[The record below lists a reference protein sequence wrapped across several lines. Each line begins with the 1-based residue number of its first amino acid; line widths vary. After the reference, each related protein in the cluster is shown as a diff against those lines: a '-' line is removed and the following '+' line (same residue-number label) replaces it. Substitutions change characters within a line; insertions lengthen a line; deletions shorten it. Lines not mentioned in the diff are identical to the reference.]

1 MSDVVFS
8 PPQSGEIQI
17 VHLTSGEDVVGVVT
31 YDEARS
37 GYKISDPM
45 TPQVDVNS
53 QKGEMRMGLLPIR
66 PYYGSEKT
74 KEIFVS
80 TLHALY
86 VTDLSPQMKEAYRQY
101 RSKIILPNKKLDSL
115 SSLLES

>member
-8 PPQSGEIQI
+8 PPQSGEVQI

-37 GYKISDPM
+37 GYRISNPVS
-45 TPQVDVNS
+45 PQIEVDS
-53 QKGEMRMGLLPIR
+53 QKGNMRMGLLPIR

-74 KEIFVS
+74 KEVFVS
-80 TLHALY
+80 SLHALY
-86 VTDLSPQMKEAYRQY
+86 VTDLSEQMEEAYRQY
-101 RSKIILPNKKLDSL
+101 HSKIVLPKKLDSL
-115 SSLLES
+115 SSLLS